1 MPNMYNTNSIIPAY
15 YLNLI
20 FIFYSIIFF
29 VAPFIIIIIIPPAGI
44 ITTYIRAL
52 HLLHKKQIQNVTI
65 LDTDKPFLVD

>member
-1 MPNMYNTNSIIPAY
+1 MPNMYI
-15 YLNLI
+15 
-20 FIFYSIIFF
+20 IFYSITTIIFF
-29 VAPFIIIIIIPPAGI
+29 VAPFIIIIIIIIPPAGI